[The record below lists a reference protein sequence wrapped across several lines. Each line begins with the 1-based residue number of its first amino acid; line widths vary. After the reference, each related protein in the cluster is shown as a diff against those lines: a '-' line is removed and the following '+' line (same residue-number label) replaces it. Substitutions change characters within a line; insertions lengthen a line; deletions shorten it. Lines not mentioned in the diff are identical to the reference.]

1 MRSRRLPPVLA
12 NPGTQDNHRFL
23 HSSPARELQKTPTVL
38 KPFYVS
44 EYQSCLRIRTEVLKQ
59 VSGVKKCLIT
69 YAHELADTTFPHLR
83 RGHELD
89 THVPRLGEK
98 APRTHRRMHHHQAGG
113 VELAPGNNNPN
124 PVGSNLAMVM
134 VWAIRASCFSCSAPS
149 SPTSEKPAVIT
160 TTARTPF
167 SPHSFITPATRAA
180 GTAIR
185 ATSGA
190 SGRSDMDG

>member
-59 VSGVKKCLIT
+59 VGGVKKCLIT

-89 THVPRLGEK
+89 THVPRWGEK

-113 VELAPGNNNPN
+113 VELAPGRHHSHA
-124 PVGSNLAMVM
+124 VGSDHGHVIVLSL
-134 VWAIRASCFSCSAPS
+134 IHISE
-149 SPTSEKPAVIT
+149 PTR
-160 TTARTPF
+160 RTPI
-167 SPHSFITPATRAA
+167 SYAV
-180 GTAIR
+180 
-185 ATSGA
+185 
-190 SGRSDMDG
+190 